1 MFWIEKS
8 KIGTEKVELIEK
20 NHVDVAKT
28 VGDWLVKVPV
38 YSSLGR
44 TNEVFNFLVKSEDPN
59 KWIQLGVSLFI

>member
-28 VGDWLVKVPV
+28 VGDGLVKVPV

>member
-8 KIGTEKVELIEK
+8 KIGTEKVELTEK

-44 TNEVFNFLVKSEDPN
+44 TNEVFNFLVKSEIPN